1 MGRSLLSE
9 RRAWLAKQDLDAL
22 VIENRKFYKEDDFFG
37 SLISHRK
44 KAEDINFP
52 SLPPPPECTEKVK
65 KREK

>member
-9 RRAWLAKQDLDAL
+9 RRAWLAKQDLDSTKL
-22 VIENRKFYKEDDFFG
+22 KKLRKINKMIFFG

-52 SLPPPPECTEKVK
+52 SLPPPPNVPENDK

>member
-9 RRAWLAKQDLDAL
+9 RRAWLAKQDLDRQEL
-22 VIENRKFYKEDDFFG
+22 DSKQKLIYRYFFG

-52 SLPPPPECTEKVK
+52 SLPPPPNVPENDK